1 MSDWKADMASLKG
14 RSEEEAAN
22 ATIDVGSQTETPPQE
37 QGKGET
43 PPAAPV
49 EGQGDAQ
56 NQDPNAQAKK
66 ALTPE
71 EYEARYNQSRG
82 AIREER
88 GKRRE
93 AERRA
98 QETAAQLQ
106 AYAQQTAQLQQSLQA
121 LMARQ
126 LAGQPA
132 AAPNAAPPAVGY
144 APPAP
149 QGYQNVDPNQPLYID
164 PNEAQANPLQALARM
179 VEHNNRQQYEA
190 QQREAAERQR
200 QMEAAR
206 QQQEGLER
214 ARYVHTLTTSIDEA
228 EADFAEDY
236 PDYGDASKF
245 LVETAME
252 QLKVRFPALAANPQA
267 LHQQV
272 TVEMLTM
279 AEQAAR
285 AGMNPAQVYYN
296 AAKALGF
303 GRAAPTPLAATGQ
316 GAPPAQATP
325 AAADPLAA
333 IRAGQAAARS
343 SGAGGDAALSDG
355 RSLSDILALDGA
367 AFASATR
374 KFLANQTGKSGGRIR

>member
-22 ATIDVGSQTETPPQE
+22 ATIDVGSQTETPPQDQSQSQGAPQAGE
-37 QGKGET
+37 QGKGDT
-43 PPAAPV
+43 
-49 EGQGDAQ
+49 Q
-56 NQDPNAQAKK
+56 NQANAQAKK

-106 AYAQQTAQLQQSLQA
+106 AYAQQTAQLQQTVQA

-132 AAPNAAPPAVGY
+132 QAPANAPNAQPNAGY
-144 APPAP
+144 AP
-149 QGYQNVDPNQPLYID
+149 QGYQDQSPYID

-200 QMEAAR
+200 QIENAR

-214 ARYVHTLTTSIDEA
+214 ARYVHTLTSSIDEA
-228 EADFAEDY
+228 EADFAEDH

-245 LVETAME
+245 LVDTAME
-252 QLKVRFPALAANPQA
+252 QLKVRFPALAANPKA

-279 AEQAAR
+279 AEQARA
-285 AGMNPAQVYYN
+285 AGMDPAQVYYN

-303 GRAAPTPLAATGQ
+303 GRAAPAPTPGQ
-316 GAPPAQATP
+316 GAPPAQTTP

-343 SGAGGDAALSDG
+343 SGAGGDAALTDG
-355 RSLSDILALDGA
+355 MSLSDILNLDGA
-367 AFASATR
+367 SFASASR
-374 KFLANQTGKSGGRIR
+374 KFLANQTGKRSGRIR